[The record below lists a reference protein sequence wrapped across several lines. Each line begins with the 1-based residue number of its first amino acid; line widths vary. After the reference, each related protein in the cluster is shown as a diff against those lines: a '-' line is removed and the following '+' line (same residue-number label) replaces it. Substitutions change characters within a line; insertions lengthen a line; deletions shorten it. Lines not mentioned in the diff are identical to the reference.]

1 MSVPETMRAVRL
13 HAPRREQHDA
23 DLRVEQVPTPR
34 PGPGQVLVRVHA
46 CGVDEADVAVS
57 DNQFSPALP
66 LTLGREAAGVVATLG
81 DDVAD
86 WQPRDRV
93 AIAATQP
100 CGRCPYCAAGR
111 DNLCIAG
118 RTLGTDVDG
127 AHADYVVV
135 DERYLLP
142 VPPEVSDEQAALV
155 TQAVAGPYHALKRGG
170 VGEGVTASIHGLRGR
185 GLHAVL
191 LAKLTGAH
199 VIGVDEGEE
208 RLARAL
214 DWGADEVV
222 DTADPDVAGRVHQ
235 LTEGGTDRAFE
246 FTGLVETLDT
256 AVRCL
261 RPGGR
266 ATVTGW
272 DPAGLR
278 TVPMARLV
286 TDELELV
293 GSGAPTVQDIGELLD
308 LLTDGRLDL
317 GRSVTHRVGPD
328 EVPAALRR
336 LAVDEGHP
344 VRIMAG
350 YGPEAG

>member
-1 MSVPETMRAVRL
+1 MSVPETMRGVRL

-23 DLRVEQVPTPR
+23 DLRVDELATPR

-46 CGVDEADVAVS
+46 CGVDEADVAVT
-57 DNQFSPALP
+57 DNELSPPLP
-66 LTLGREAAGVVATLG
+66 LVLGREAAGIVAELG
-81 DDVAD
+81 EGVGD
-86 WQPRDRV
+86 WQPHDRV
-93 AIAATQP
+93 AIAPSQP
-100 CGRCPYCAAGR
+100 CGRCTYCAAGR
-111 DNLCIAG
+111 DNLCVAA

-127 AHADYVVV
+127 AHAEFVVV
-135 DERYLLP
+135 DARYLLP
-142 VPPEVSDEQAALV
+142 VPPEVPTEQAALA

-170 VGEGVTASIHGLRGR
+170 VGEDVTLTIHGLRGR
-185 GLHAVL
+185 GLHAIL

-199 VIGVDEGEE
+199 VIGVDAGQD

-222 DTADPDVAGRVHQ
+222 DAADPDVAGRVHE

-272 DPAGLR
+272 DPAALR
-278 TVPMARLV
+278 TVPMSRLV

-293 GSGAPTVQDIGELLD
+293 GSSAPTVQDIGELLD
-308 LLTDGRLDL
+308 LLADGRLDL
-317 GRSVTHRVGPD
+317 SRSVSHRLTMD
-328 EVPAALRR
+328 EVPAAVAR
-336 LAVDEGHP
+336 LAADEGRP
-344 VRIMAG
+344 VRMVAF
-350 YGPEAG
+350 YE